1 MSMFTT
7 TTRRAAAVTAGVLV
21 AVGFTAPAAQASTN
35 LVFEGRPATSEIGN
49 LPMQNEPQVVV
60 KSRAVSAEVH
70 AKQAAEA
77 AAAAA
82 AAQEAAAAEAAAAQA
97 VVQANSWNI
106 PVGNYN
112 LTARFGQKGPWA
124 RGWHTG
130 LDFAGPTGQPV
141 YAAKS
146 GVVKEVAYEG
156 AYGNT
161 IVIEHANGYSTRYA
175 HLNGAGNVSVGQSVA
190 GGEQIGR
197 LGSTGRSSG
206 PHLHFEV
213 MLNGEFLNPASVFS
227 IASAR

>member
-70 AKQAAEA
+70 AKQ
-77 AAAAA
+77 
-82 AAQEAAAAEAAAAQA
+82 AAEAAAAQA

-227 IASAR
+227 IPSAR